1 MSLVVTGW
9 MRASALAWL
18 LCALF
23 AVQAQAA
30 EDGITDHDILI
41 GMSAPFK
48 GTSADLGREL
58 YRGAMACFLDVN
70 ANGGVHGRMIHVRA
84 YDDGY
89 QPQRTVTNTL
99 QLLQTDHAF
108 LLFGYVGTDAVERT
122 LPILQKLQSTLL
134 FFPLTGAEVQRRPP
148 YDALAFNLRASYRQ
162 ETAGL
167 VDHLVAVGHK
177 RIAIFYQADA
187 YGRSGWAGIQDALA
201 KHELPIVGEA
211 TYARGARYSD
221 AFDRQVTI
229 LAAAHPDVIIS
240 IGAHAATAGF
250 IRAARRA
257 GLNVLIANISFNSG
271 SSMLA
276 LLKASSTEDG
286 RDYTQALINTAVV
299 PAINHVELRA
309 VREYRALIDRYNPQ
323 PPFEL
328 AVSGEPTERYSAIGL
343 EGFLDARLLVEI
355 LQRLGEHPTR
365 AGLAAAAAGIHGLDL
380 GAGFTTSFT
389 QGRNQASDRIYY
401 NATVGGQFQMIDD
414 WGQFAVHG
422 AK

>member
-1 MSLVVTGW
+1 MRLVTAGW
-9 MRASALAWL
+9 MRTSAVAWL

-48 GTSADLGREL
+48 GTSANLGREL

-70 ANGGVHGRMIHVRA
+70 AAGGVHGRLLNLRA

-99 QLLQTDHAF
+99 QLLQTDQAF

-122 LPILQKLQSTLL
+122 LPILQKLQSALL
-134 FFPLTGAEVQRRPP
+134 FFPLTGAEAQRRPP
-148 YDALAFNLRASYRQ
+148 YGALAFNLRASYRQ

-167 VDHLVAVGHK
+167 VDHLVAVGHE
-177 RIAIFYQADA
+177 RIAVFYQADA
-187 YGRSGWAGIQDALA
+187 YGRSGWVGIQDGLK
-201 KHELPIVGEA
+201 KHGLHIVGEA

-221 AFDRQVTI
+221 TFDRQVTI
-229 LAAAHPDVIIS
+229 LAAAHPDAIIS

-250 IRAARRA
+250 IRAARRV
-257 GLNVLIANISFNSG
+257 GLNVLIANISFNSS

-276 LLKASSTEDG
+276 LLKASSIEDG
-286 RDYTQALINTAVV
+286 RDYTKALINTTVV
-299 PAINHVELRA
+299 PDINNVELRA

-323 PPFEL
+323 PPFEQ
-328 AVSGEPTERYSAIGL
+328 ATPGEPTERYSSIGL

-355 LQRLGEHPTR
+355 LQRLGANPTR
-365 AGLAAAAAGIHGLDL
+365 AGLAAAAASIHGLDL
-380 GAGFTTSFT
+380 GAGFTASFL
-389 QGRNQASDRIYY
+389 QGRNQASDMVYY
-401 NATVGGQFQMIDD
+401 NSTVGGRFQMIDD
-414 WGQFAVHG
+414 WGQFAIHG